1 MIVPRAW
8 SAQALHTRALGS
20 SARYV
25 RLRMSS
31 MAITRRALLA
41 LLGLAQMSTRQT
53 ASTVWTVGIQRSE
66 YASSALFQMSSLLT
80 ELAVWILRFAQREVS
95 VQCRLDAVDKKTA
108 VSVQL
113 VWSALLEDTAKRAV
127 TLERLPTATT
137 RSASPV
143 CPAVLH
149 RTTGQLVKPAS
160 APTTRQLASHVLVAR
175 LQMSSM
181 PTIRRALH
189 VRQEPAR
196 MKPGQNVSA
205 AWVQP
210 IQRLVSARAVR
221 LQTSSTVL
229 IRRAQAAVLD
239 RCRTIIAQRV

>member
-8 SAQALHTRALGS
+8 SAVAHHTRALGS

-25 RLRMSS
+25 ILRMSS
-31 MAITRRALLA
+31 TLITRHALHALLE
-41 LLGLAQMSTRQT
+41 LAQMSTRQT

-66 YASSALFQMSSLLT
+66 YASSAPFQMSSQPT

-95 VQCRLDAVDKKTA
+95 VQCRLDAMDKKTA

-127 TLERLPTATT
+127 MLGRLPTVTT
-137 RSASPV
+137 RFASPV
-143 CPAVLH
+143 CQVVLH
-149 RTTGQLVKPAS
+149 QTTGQLVKPAW
-160 APTTRQLASHVLVAR
+160 APTTRQLASHALAVR

-181 PTIRRALH
+181 ATIRRALH

-196 MKPGQNVSA
+196 M
-205 AWVQP
+205 
-210 IQRLVSARAVR
+210 
-221 LQTSSTVL
+221 
-229 IRRAQAAVLD
+229 
-239 RCRTIIAQRV
+239 RTGHNA